1 MFNRKSSNIQNINN
15 DDSIIFA
22 IVTNNLNKVKEL
34 INSNNVNKII
44 DNKNK
49 YTSLH
54 YAVTIANNDDIIK
67 YLLDNGADPKI
78 KQIYGIDSYELSLQ
92 SNKKYI
98 YEYYRIKQQLTIKNL
113 EYNNTNLKRKLS
125 ELNNTIE
132 YYDKSID
139 GYNNKI
145 TILTKENLKLK
156 KDLNDAENAFENLL
170 KKQKK

>member
-1 MFNRKSSNIQNINN
+1 MFNRKSSNIQTINN

-34 INSNNVNKII
+34 INNNNVNKVI

-54 YAVTIANNDDIIK
+54 YAVTIANNDDVIK
-67 YLLDNGADPKI
+67 YLLDIGADPKI
-78 KQIYGIDSYELSLQ
+78 EQIYGINSYELSLQ

-98 YEYYRIKQQLTIKNL
+98 YEYYKIKQQLTIKNL
-113 EYNNTNLKRKLS
+113 EYENNTLKRKVS
-125 ELNNTIE
+125 ELSNTIE

-145 TILTKENLKLK
+145 TNLTKENSRLK
-156 KDLNDAENAFENLL
+156 KDLTDAENAFENVL